1 MNHLYLSLY
10 VKLQNLMSREEGQD
24 LVEYALL
31 VSLIA
36 LAVIAGVGNV
46 AHGRKQGIQQHQ
58 HFARVT
64 VQPQRIQSLSPLAG
78 GARNRPTGGERAPC
92 QGQPLIKEQQVTGQR
107 RPT

>member
-1 MNHLYLSLY
+1 MNQLYLSLY

-46 AHGRKQGIQQHQ
+46 ATAVNKVFTNISN
-58 HFARVT
+58 
-64 VQPQRIQSLSPLAG
+64 SLA
-78 GARNRPTGGERAPC
+78 
-92 QGQPLIKEQQVTGQR
+92 
-107 RPT
+107 